1 MNRLN
6 VGNPDRALRVI
17 FGIVLLALAVSGTIG
32 AWGYIGII
40 ALLTG
45 DVAYCPLY
53 SMLGMSTTSR

>member
-17 FGIVLLALAVSGTIG
+17 FGIVLLALAASGTIG
-32 AWGYIGII
+32 WWGYIGII
-40 ALLTG
+40 ALLSG
-45 DVAYCPLY
+45 VAAYCPLY

>member
-6 VGNPDRALRVI
+6 VGNLDRSFRVI

-45 DVAYCPLY
+45 VAAYCPLY

>member
-6 VGNPDRALRVI
+6 VGNLDRALRVI

-32 AWGYIGII
+32 AWGYIGIV

-45 DVAYCPLY
+45 VAAYCPLY

>member
-6 VGNPDRALRVI
+6 VGNLDRALRVI

-45 DVAYCPLY
+45 VAAYCPLY